1 MQGTSEER
9 VEARYGI
16 HSSAQLILDVAKAAS
31 SHLELAE
38 VLESLIVALKPTIR
52 FDAIDVFVIEGEYV
66 RLHSLHVERVGRR
79 PGESVESVV
88 ARAASSVNL
97 PMKPVLKQRLNEHHV
112 REVASSHKPYVCT
125 DLEFQKRFPEDEKL
139 LLYGVRSYISLPL
152 LKRGEALGAVDFIS
166 FEKRSFDRG
175 EVQLLQD
182 VSEIVSIA
190 VSNALAFE
198 EIRALKEQL
207 QAENRILQD
216 EIVQRSIFEEIV
228 GSSQSLR
235 NVLAAIDR
243 VAPTDS
249 TVLIT
254 GQTGTGKEL
263 IAHAIHRRSPRSG
276 RALVKVNC
284 AALPAEL
291 IASGPVR
298 HGKGPFTGAL
308 QQRIGRFETAHGGTI
323 FLDEIGELTPEMQIA
338 LLRVLQE
345 KEFERVGGNRTI
357 HSDVRVI
364 TATNRDLQREVAE
377 GRFRS
382 DLYYRLNVFPI
393 RAPSLK
399 ERSDDIPIL
408 VDYFISRF
416 ATRMGKRIR
425 QVDRAT
431 LETMQRYSWP
441 GNIRELQNVIE
452 RGVILADSEGFR
464 LEPGTLPEPGQGKP
478 AAPRPESSD
487 TREQQKA
494 RIEEVLKE
502 TRGRLAGPDG
512 AAARLGIPAST
523 LESRIK
529 TLKINKHLFRGN
541 P

>member
-1 MQGTSEER
+1 MKGSSQER
-9 VEARYGI
+9 LEVRYGI
-16 HSSAQLILDVAKAAS
+16 QSSAQLILDVAKAAS

-52 FDAIDVFVIEGEYV
+52 FDAIDVFVIEGDYV

-97 PMKPVLKQRLNEHHV
+97 PVKPVLKQRLSDHHV
-112 REVASSHKPYVCT
+112 SQVASSHKPYVCT
-125 DLEFQKRFPEDEKL
+125 DPESQKRFPEDERL

-175 EVQLLQD
+175 EVELLQD

-198 EIRALKEQL
+198 EIKALKEQL

-235 NVLAAIDR
+235 NVLASIDR

-254 GQTGTGKEL
+254 GETGTGKEL
-263 IAHAIHRRSPRSG
+263 IAHAIHRRSTRSA

-291 IASGPVR
+291 IASELFG
-298 HGKGPFTGAL
+298 HEKGAFTGAL
-308 QQRIGRFETAHGGTI
+308 QQRIGRFETADGGTI

-357 HSDVRVI
+357 HTDVRVI
-364 TATNRDLQREVAE
+364 TATNRDLMHEVQN

-393 RAPSLK
+393 HVPALRERTAPL
-399 ERSDDIPIL
+399 R
-408 VDYFISRF
+408 R
-416 ATRMGKRIR
+416 
-425 QVDRAT
+425 
-431 LETMQRYSWP
+431 
-441 GNIRELQNVIE
+441 
-452 RGVILADSEGFR
+452 
-464 LEPGTLPEPGQGKP
+464 
-478 AAPRPESSD
+478 RP
-487 TREQQKA
+487 
-494 RIEEVLKE
+494 
-502 TRGRLAGPDG
+502 
-512 AAARLGIPAST
+512 
-523 LESRIK
+523 
-529 TLKINKHLFRGN
+529 
-541 P
+541 

>member
-1 MQGTSEER
+1 
-9 VEARYGI
+9 
-16 HSSAQLILDVAKAAS
+16 
-31 SHLELAE
+31 
-38 VLESLIVALKPTIR
+38 
-52 FDAIDVFVIEGEYV
+52 
-66 RLHSLHVERVGRR
+66 
-79 PGESVESVV
+79 VV
-88 ARAASSVNL
+88 ARAASSFHL
-97 PMKPVLKQRLNEHHV
+97 PPNPIKNRLSEHHISA
-112 REVASSHKPYVCT
+112 VASTMEPYVCT
-125 DLEFQKRFPEDEKL
+125 DLRLEKRFPLDEKL
-139 LLYGVRSYISLPL
+139 LQYGVRSYVALPL
-152 LKRGEALGAVDFIS
+152 LKRGALLGVVDFVS
-166 FEKRSFDRG
+166 FEQRSFDLG

-198 EIRALKEQL
+198 EIKALKEQL

-216 EIVQRSIFEEIV
+216 EIVERSIFEEIV

-235 NVLAAIDR
+235 NVLTAIDR
-243 VAPTDS
+243 VASTDS

-254 GQTGTGKEL
+254 GETGTGKEL
-263 IAHAIHRRSPRSG
+263 IAHAIHRRSLRSG

-291 IASGPVR
+291 IASELFG
-298 HGKGPFTGAL
+298 HEKGAFTGAL

-357 HSDVRVI
+357 HTDVRVI
-364 TATNRDLQREVAE
+364 TATNRDLQREVID
-377 GRFRS
+377 GRFRA

-393 RAPSLK
+393 HSPSLR

-416 ATRMGKRIR
+416 AMRMGKRVGQI
-425 QVDRAT
+425 DRRT
-431 LETMQRYSWP
+431 LDAMQRYSWP

-452 RGVILADSEGFR
+452 RGVILADGGVFR
-464 LEPGTLPEPGQGKP
+464 LEPGTLPE
-478 AAPRPESSD
+478 ESVNTAGPPD
-487 TREQQKA
+487 QQAQIETVLRE
-494 RIEEVLKE
+494 
-502 TRGRLAGPDG
+502 THGRVSGPDG
-512 AAARLGIPAST
+512 AAARLGLPAST

-529 TLKINKHLFRGN
+529 ALKINKHQFKGR